1 MPNAYTPSD
10 SFTAP
15 IDADPNDDGDSLSL
29 DTYIQPLANRSEY
42 NFRRLGIGPN
52 TRVTVLA
59 GTTVVAL
66 ASQPDNERCRR
77 YTLLSNFTAG
87 DPLYQVNAP
96 SSATRAD
103 GDMLILEVL
112 GDRPFALGSGFVAAG
127 LPAVLQANR
136 TYTFAYYAAGPGFI
150 LIATSALLPA
160 RVERIISAPTT
171 DYAWPASIYETPY
184 NLLVASTFPVTQ
196 PAFLAGDIIEADF
209 VTRLVKLAGA
219 GGAVGGSF
227 VKLILS
233 EDNAGALTL
242 LKSQTFTLDDPTGTA
257 AYQTGIA
264 MKVRY
269 QFPSNAPVGR
279 EYRVTLDLIKG
290 DSINGSRSFVSPC
303 MTVRSL
309 SHARS

>member
-1 MPNAYTPSD
+1 MPNAYSPSD
-10 SFTAP
+10 TFTAA

-66 ASQPDNERCRR
+66 ATQPDNERCRR

-103 GDMLILEVL
+103 GDMLIVEVL
-112 GDRPFALGSGFVAAG
+112 GDRPFALGTGFVTVG
-127 LPAVLQANR
+127 PPAVLQANR

-160 RVERIISAPTT
+160 RVETILNAPTT
-171 DYAWPASIYETPY
+171 DYAWPATTTASPY
-184 NLLVASTFPVTQ
+184 NLLLTSTFPVTQ
-196 PAFLAGDIIEADF
+196 PAFLAGDVIEADF

-219 GGAVGGSF
+219 GGAVGGTS
-227 VKLILS
+227 VELAIVA
-233 EDNAGALTL
+233 DNAGALTT

-257 AYQTGIA
+257 AYQTAVA

-269 QFPSNAPVGR
+269 QFPSDAPTGR
-279 EYRVTLDLIKG
+279 VYRAMMSLAKG

>member
-10 SFTAP
+10 SFTAA

-52 TRVTVLA
+52 TRTTVVA

-66 ASQPDNERCRR
+66 ASQPDNERCHR

-103 GDMLILEVL
+103 GDMLIVEVL
-112 GDRPFALGSGFVAAG
+112 GDRPFALGTGFVTVG
-127 LPAVLQANR
+127 PPAVLQANR

-160 RVERIISAPTT
+160 RVETILNAPTT
-171 DYAWPASIYETPY
+171 DYAWPAAFQATPY
-184 NLLVASTFPVTQ
+184 DLLLVSTFPVTQ

-209 VTRLVKLAGA
+209 VTRLVKAAGA
-219 GGAVGGSF
+219 GGAVGGTA
-227 VKLILS
+227 VELS
-233 EDNAGALTL
+233 IVADNSGALTT
-242 LKSQTFTLDDPTGTA
+242 LKLQAFVLDDPTGSA

-269 QFPSNAPVGR
+269 QFPADAPIGR
-279 EYRVTLDLIKG
+279 VYRVQLNLYKS

>member
-1 MPNAYTPSD
+1 MPNAYSPSD
-10 SFTAP
+10 TFTAA

-52 TRVTVLA
+52 TRVTVVA
-59 GTTVVAL
+59 GATTVAL
-66 ASQPDNERCRR
+66 ATQPDNERCRR
-77 YTLLSNFTAG
+77 YTLISSFTAA

-96 SSATRAD
+96 SSGTRTD
-103 GDMLILEVL
+103 GDMLIVEVI
-112 GDRPFALGSGFVAAG
+112 GDRPFALGTGFITSG
-127 LPAVLQANR
+127 LPSVMQANR
-136 TYTFAYYAAGPGFI
+136 TYTFAYFATGFVLLESTAA
-150 LIATSALLPA
+150 LPA
-160 RVERIISAPTT
+160 RVERIISAATT
-171 DYAWPASIYETPY
+171 DYAWPASVSVTAYD
-184 NLLVASTFPVTQ
+184 LLVASTFPVTQ

-227 VKLILS
+227 VELILS
-233 EDNAGALTL
+233 EDNAGALTT

-269 QFPSNAPVGR
+269 QFPTNATVGR
-279 EYRVTLDLIKG
+279 VYRVTLDLIKG